1 MKIIVDEMPKES
13 KDCIC
18 FHNGF
23 CTILS
28 DTDTRRSC
36 YKDICPLKPIS
47 DCHAYKVLQTHNG
60 NMTMAEVFDIL

>member
-1 MKIIVDEMPKES
+1 MKIIVDELPKEP
-13 KDCIC
+13 KDCLC

-28 DTDTRRSC
+28 DTDRRSC
-36 YKDICPLKPIS
+36 HKAICPLKPIS
-47 DCHAYKVLQTHNG
+47 DYHAYKVLQKHNG